1 MAAARDKMPDGA
13 VGAPGASSPP
23 PGARAAEA
31 EGSRSSLRP
40 PPPQRPGTGLA
51 ATARVASAAFVH
63 EKLTPLYFPNFFCSF
78 LTGLGCPNCI
88 DYFTS
93 QGLQNIYHLQNLSIE
108 VNALGSSVLT
118 TCFYQR
124 LIGRARTKLL

>member
-1 MAAARDKMPDGA
+1 MNVTPRFTLALVATAVALGMATGRDDGQ
-13 VGAPGASSPP
+13 PGASS
-23 PGARAAEA
+23 AAPHV
-31 EGSRSSLRP
+31 SVTPR
-40 PPPQRPGTGLA
+40 
-51 ATARVASAAFVH
+51 TAVASTAFIH

-108 VNALGSSVLT
+108 VNALGRSVLT
-118 TCFYQR
+118 TCFYR
-124 LIGRARTKLL
+124 LSI